1 MFAKTFE
8 VIRSMN
14 RNVLKTLALAAFH
27 LAPHNLVYGIQVL
40 VLLET
45 MITEA
50 FSSRSYS
57 QTS

>member
-1 MFAKTFE
+1 
-8 VIRSMN
+8 MN

-40 VLLET
+40 VLFET